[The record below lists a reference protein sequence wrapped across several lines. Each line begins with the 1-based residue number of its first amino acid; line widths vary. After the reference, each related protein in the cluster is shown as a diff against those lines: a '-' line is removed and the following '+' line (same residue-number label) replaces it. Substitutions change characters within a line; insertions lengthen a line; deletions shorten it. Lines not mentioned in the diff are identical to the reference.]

1 MHDPELW
8 RAMILGLIQGLTEF
22 LPVSSTGH
30 LVVFG
35 QLLNHWLGVRTTEE
49 HDVML
54 DVALHVGTLG
64 AIFIVYR
71 RQLWSLPSRPRL
83 CLLMILACIPAGL
96 VGVLLKDQLKSMFH
110 SPLVVAYGWI
120 TTAAMLWFAQHYS
133 RGSRDLETMTAWDAL
148 VVGLFQ
154 AIRVP
159 GISRS
164 GSTIAGGLLSGMTRE
179 SAATFSFLIAVP
191 VIAGA
196 ALIEARH
203 PLLQALRGQTIDAPP
218 LVPRVAGTLIAF
230 FVGWA
235 ALVLLLKAI
244 NHRCLHWFSIYCLLA
259 AAAVFVWHFSQG
271 RPS

>member
-1 MHDPELW
+1 MHDPELC

-35 QLLNHWLGVRTTEE
+35 QLLNHWLGVHTTEE

-64 AIFIVYR
+64 AIFIVFR
-71 RQLWSLPSRPRL
+71 KELWSLPSRPRL
-83 CLLMILACIPAGL
+83 CLLIILACIPAGL
-96 VGVLLKDQLKSMFH
+96 VGVLLKEQLKSMFQ

-120 TTAAMLWFAQHYS
+120 TTAVLLWIAQHYS
-133 RGSRDLETMTAWDAL
+133 RDCRDLQTMTVWDAL
-148 VVGLFQ
+148 MVGLFQ
-154 AIRVP
+154 AVRVP

-196 ALIEARH
+196 ALVEARH

-218 LVPRVAGTLIAF
+218 MIPLLVGTFIAF
-230 FVGWA
+230 IVGWGS
-235 ALVLLLKAI
+235 LVVLLKAI
-244 NHRCLHWFSIYCLLA
+244 TRRCLHWFSIYCLLA
-259 AAAVFVWHFSQG
+259 AATVFVWHFTGGQG
-271 RPS
+271 K